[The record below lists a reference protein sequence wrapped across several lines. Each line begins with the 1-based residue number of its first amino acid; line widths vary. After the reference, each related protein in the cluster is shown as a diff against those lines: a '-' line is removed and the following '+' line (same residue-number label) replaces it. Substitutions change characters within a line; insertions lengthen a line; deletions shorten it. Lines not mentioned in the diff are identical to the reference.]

1 MIIEVEISD
10 ESYQPIVDAMC
21 FLGNYADEIDDGSG
35 LNVMIPN
42 PITKGEFAI
51 IEIKKILGERI
62 KLAKSMV
69 EQQNIII

>member
-21 FLGNYADEIDDGSG
+21 LLGNYRDEIDDGSG

-42 PITKGEFAI
+42 PITNGEFAI
-51 IEIKKILGERI
+51 LEIKKILSERI
-62 KLAKSMV
+62 RLAKTMT
-69 EQQNIII
+69 EQKEIVI